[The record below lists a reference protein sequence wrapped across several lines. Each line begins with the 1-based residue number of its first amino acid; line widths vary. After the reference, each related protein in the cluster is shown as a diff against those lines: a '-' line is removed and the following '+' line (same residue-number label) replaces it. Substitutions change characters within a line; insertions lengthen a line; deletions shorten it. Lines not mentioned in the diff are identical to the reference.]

1 MYLLP
6 YFLALLSGVALFLVA
21 PEIPFLASI
30 LTPLGLVVIV
40 LFAVVII
47 IHALLLL
54 FGRPNS
60 NLR

>member
-6 YFLALLSGVALFLVA
+6 YFLALLSGVALFLIA
-21 PEIPFLASI
+21 PEIPFLTSL
-30 LTPLGLVVIV
+30 LTPFGLVIIV